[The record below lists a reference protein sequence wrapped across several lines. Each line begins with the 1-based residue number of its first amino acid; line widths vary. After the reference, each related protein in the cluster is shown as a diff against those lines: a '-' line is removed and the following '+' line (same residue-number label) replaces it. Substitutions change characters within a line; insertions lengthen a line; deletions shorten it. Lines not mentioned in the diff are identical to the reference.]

1 MKNNPDVNIRTD
13 FAIDEIVKPRH
24 MNALAASVQ
33 YDYVVTEEMIQ
44 KAIEAGD
51 TEIDVDELLGG
62 HKIAS
67 RTGEYSVLIN
77 TLVDSGHTL
86 KFDAS
91 SVGGP
96 SGELR
101 VHVYAVGPYTA
112 KVVGTHPQVTFYFHT
127 HGEKGAVTLTAIGKN
142 TYVGS
147 FNMTEVVPA
156 PIAATFIYEMALGEL
171 PDEEQHRMT
180 IAQQPWMSN
189 SIGNGGGAGVIRV
202 CSFADKNGNITHLA
216 SKSTEPL
223 DSGTGLDSS
232 KALDLSEAVTVDWV
246 TWTTRGKV
254 GTGEDCSTR
263 NPKQN
268 LYLDTKTMVEGVVYE
283 INIACY
289 CDGHEMA
296 PSEGTGEVSGGL
308 YFTREDRKF
317 SVGYSFGGQAHEK
330 ENSLVPQA
338 LPLVQNGS
346 TCNVT
351 ISYTSGKPSHF
362 EISGALSCLS
372 CDVNWNDDYNYA
384 ETPNRTN
391 CEISASA
398 GHIVIDLGKPT
409 GYTGQPHECLH
420 FASNIGISAGNINF
434 VNWSTVTMDASLR
447 IVADTSCL
455 WTPSATEAVQELQP
469 RLYEGVG
476 TGAYP
481 SASGMTSAPA
491 YVGSIYLMKIGEKV
505 YVLSY

>member
-24 MNALAASVQ
+24 INALAASVQ

-44 KAIEAGD
+44 SAIEAGD
-51 TEIDVDELLGG
+51 TEIDVDALLGG
-62 HKIAS
+62 RKIAS

-77 TLVDSGHTL
+77 ALVDSGHTL
-86 KFDAS
+86 IFDGS

-101 VHVYAVGPYTA
+101 VHVYALGPYTA

-127 HGEKGAVTLTAIGKN
+127 HGEKGAVTLTEIGKN

-147 FNMTEVVPA
+147 FNMTEVVQA
-156 PIAATFIYEMALGEL
+156 PLAATFIYEMALGEL
-171 PDEEQHRMT
+171 PDEEQHRLT
-180 IAQQPWMSN
+180 IAQKAWMSN

-216 SKSTEPL
+216 SNSTEPL

-246 TWTTRGKV
+246 TWTVRGKV
-254 GTGEDCSTR
+254 GSGEDCSTT

-289 CDGHEMA
+289 CDGHA
-296 PSEGTGEVSGGL
+296 TSPGGDGGEVSGGL
-308 YFTREDRKF
+308 YFTREARKF
-317 SVGYSFGGQAHEK
+317 FFGYSFGGQADPK
-330 ENSLVPQA
+330 ESSLLPQA

-351 ISYTSGKPSHF
+351 ISYTSGRPSHF
-362 EISGALSCLS
+362 EISGALSGLS
-372 CDVNWNDDYNYA
+372 CDVEWNDSYSYA

-391 CEISASA
+391 CPISASA

-409 GYTGQPHECLH
+409 GYSGEPHEYLH
-420 FASNIGISAGNINF
+420 FSSNIGLTEGNIDF

-476 TGAYP
+476 TSAYP
-481 SASGMTSAPA
+481 SGSGMTSAPA